1 MGHLFVYGAATATV
15 LFSQN
20 MMILYCAV
28 TLLFAAI
35 AFNGKKED
43 VHCRRKRPEV
53 MLRLWIEQKARADA
67 WSGMPWEEEKMT
79 ELRNEIRWQENFGQN
94 WADNVESQRKKS
106 LFWLLINKLFRVSLR
121 PTLYMSEA
129 ALYKNE
135 LIRQI
140 KQAELEQRRLNRD

>member
-1 MGHLFVYGAATATV
+1 MGHLFVYGAVTATV

-35 AFNGKKED
+35 AFNGKND
-43 VHCRRKRPEV
+43 DSSLRGKRPDA

-67 WSGMPWEEEKMT
+67 WSGMPWEEEKKD
-79 ELRNEIRWQENFGQN
+79 ELRNEIRWQENYSQN

-106 LFWLLINKLFRVSLR
+106 LFWLMLNKLFRVSLR
-121 PTLYMSEA
+121 PTLYMSDSA
-129 ALYKNE
+129 FYKNE

-140 KQAELEQRRLNRD
+140 KQAEFEKRA